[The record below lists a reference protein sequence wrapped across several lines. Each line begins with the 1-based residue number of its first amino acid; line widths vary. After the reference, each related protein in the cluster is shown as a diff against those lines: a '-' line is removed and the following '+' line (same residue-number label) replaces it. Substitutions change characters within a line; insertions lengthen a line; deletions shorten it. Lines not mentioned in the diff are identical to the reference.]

1 MPRQPDVDGRPRPDV
16 LLEQASDLL
25 TLHDASGRVLYAN
38 AACRR
43 VLGLLPEQL
52 VGSDPWPLVHPDDR
66 PHLVER
72 MLELRE
78 RTGEVHVFSVRARH
92 TDGSYRQ
99 LEALARNGLEDPELG
114 CILLSTRD
122 VTDRER
128 AEQALAQA
136 GALYRRITETAPVGL
151 AVVDDEQRV
160 RWANP
165 AALALTGQADGD
177 AVLGQRVQD
186 LVVPEDRERCRAALQ
201 AVLDTRTATSPTD
214 YRLLRPD
221 GQEMVVSSAPQAY
234 DWEGGPAVLLVL
246 QDVTSLHRAEADR
259 ARATDRFRLLLDAT
273 EEGVLGLDTS
283 GRITFVNPAAAR
295 VLQLD
300 PGAALGQP
308 SHPLIHHS
316 RPDGTPYPEVDC
328 PCLAAARYGRPARV
342 EGEVFWAQD
351 GTAVP
356 VEYRATPLRTDT
368 PSGAVLTFHDVSE
381 RQRSRERLRRVAEFQ
396 SAVLNSLPALTAV
409 VDRRGVI
416 VAVNA
421 AWTEHMLAGGGR
433 PQDCGVGVD
442 YLAVCDAA
450 KDVPDAQLAATG
462 LRAVLAGQSDAH
474 AADIACT
481 GPDGTVQY
489 FSLTMVP
496 LHTPEGGAVISY
508 ADITERKLLEMAV
521 AYRATHDVLTGLAN
535 RTLLLERLEHAL
547 TARSAGVALLFLDL
561 DHFKLVNDGYG
572 HEAGDRV
579 LLELASR
586 LRRHVR
592 PFDTVA
598 RLAGDEFVVL
608 CEGPSPVSEAYLLAE
623 RLVAEVSEPFLVG
636 GGNQL
641 PIGVSIGVAVAGD
654 PAPSPDDLLRAA
666 DQAMLD
672 AKTRGRN
679 RVVVYDADVH
689 GSHHVRFEQAMALRR
704 LLEDSKLLVHYQ
716 PVIDLRDGSVTGA
729 EALLRWHGEDLLPDT
744 ATAIALAEEIGLI
757 GSIGRFVLGEATRQ
771 AATFVL
777 ADGSLLPLAVN
788 LAPEQLERRLVQ
800 DVEEAA
806 ERAGYPLTSMTL
818 ELTEHS
824 VMAHPALA
832 VEVLGALRK
841 RGVRIALD
849 DFGVGYSS
857 LAYLRDLPLD
867 VLKIDMGFVKSL
879 VGPDPDLRIIRAII
893 QMGRAL
899 DLDIVAEGVERED
912 QRDRL
917 LELGC
922 RLGQGFLWSRARPAR
937 ALRALSR

>member
-1 MPRQPDVDGRPRPDV
+1 MPTQRADDDRPRADV
-16 LLEQASDLL
+16 LLEWTSDLL
-25 TLHDASGRVLYAN
+25 TLHDATGRVLYAN
-38 AACRR
+38 AACER
-43 VLGLLPEQL
+43 VLGLPPEQF

-66 PHLVER
+66 PRVSER
-72 MLELRE
+72 MRELRE
-78 RTGEVHVFSVRARH
+78 RPGEVHVFSVRARH
-92 TDGSYRQ
+92 ADGSYRQ
-99 LEALARNGLEDPELG
+99 LEALARNGLADPALHSL
-114 CILLSTRD
+114 LLSTRD
-122 VTDRER
+122 VSDRER
-128 AEQALAQA
+128 AQQALAQA
-136 GALYRRITETAPVGL
+136 GETYRRITETAPVGL
-151 AVVDDEQRV
+151 AVVDAEQRL
-160 RWANP
+160 RLANP
-165 AALALTGQADGD
+165 AALALTGHDDPA
-177 AVLGQRVQD
+177 AVLGRQIQD
-186 LVVPEDRERCRAALQ
+186 LVVPADRERCAAAL
-201 AVLDTRTATSPTD
+201 ADVLVTGTAAPPTD

-221 GQEMVVSSAPQAY
+221 GQEMVVSSAPQPY
-234 DWEGGPAVLLVL
+234 DWEGGPAALLVL
-246 QDVTSLHRAEADR
+246 QDVTSLHLAEAER
-259 ARATDRFRLLLDAT
+259 ARATDRFRLLLEAS
-273 EEGVLGLDTS
+273 EEGVLGLDPD

-300 PGAALGQP
+300 AEAALGQE
-308 SHPLIHHS
+308 SHPLFHHS
-316 RPDGTPYPEVDC
+316 RPDGTPYPAVDC
-328 PCLAAARYGRPARV
+328 PCLTAARYGRPAQV
-342 EGEVFWAQD
+342 EGEVFWRQD

-356 VEYRATPLRTDT
+356 VEYRATPLPTPR

-381 RQRSRERLRRVAEFQ
+381 RQQARERLSRLAEFQ
-396 SAVLNSLPALTAV
+396 SGVLNSLPALTAV
-409 VDRRGVI
+409 VDCAGVI

-421 AWTEHMLAGGGR
+421 AWTAHMLTGGGR

-442 YLAVCDAA
+442 YLAVCGAA
-450 KDVPDAQLAATG
+450 QDVPDAQLAAAG
-462 LRAVLAGQSDAH
+462 LRAVLSGQTEAH
-474 AADIACT
+474 AADIACLA
-481 GPDGTVQY
+481 PDGTVVY
-489 FSLTMVP
+489 FSLAMVP
-496 LHTPEGGAVISY
+496 LHTAEGGAVISY

-521 AYRATHDVLTGLAN
+521 AHRATHDVLTGLAN

-547 TARSAGVALLFLDL
+547 AARSGNVAVLFLDL
-561 DHFKLVNDGYG
+561 DNFKLVNDGYG
-572 HEAGDRV
+572 HAAGDDV
-579 LLELASR
+579 LRELAAR

-608 CEGPSPVSEAYLLAE
+608 CEDLSPASEAYLLAE
-623 RLVAEVSEPFLVG
+623 RLVAEVSEPFFVG
-636 GGNQL
+636 TGNQL
-641 PIGVSIGVAVAGD
+641 PMAVSIGVAIAGE
-654 PAPSPDDLLRAA
+654 PPPSPDDLLRAA

-672 AKTRGRN
+672 AKSRGRN

-704 LLEDSKLLVHYQ
+704 LLEDDRLLVHYQ
-716 PVIDLRDGSVTGA
+716 PVIDLRDGSLTGA
-729 EALLRWHGEDLLPDT
+729 EALLRWHGEALLPDT

-777 ADGSLLPLAVN
+777 PDGSLLPLAVN
-788 LAPEQLERRLVQ
+788 LAPEQLELRLVE

-818 ELTEHS
+818 ELTERS
-824 VMAHPALA
+824 VMSHPGLA

-899 DLDIVAEGVERED
+899 GLDLVAEGVERED

-922 RLGQGFLWSRARPAR
+922 RLGQGYLFSRARPAT